1 MQINADLNASAY
13 SIKSY
18 EVGEVTIFEP
28 ISKAAAKTAYE
39 TGIPPTAKSIKL
51 TQSAIISANTLIKN
65 WGPTDPKTL
74 TIDDFQ
80 KILDLR
86 PEVVLLGT
94 GKNIHFPNSR
104 DMLLLQQEGI
114 GVEVMGTAAA
124 CRTYNFLMSDGR
136 DVACAFFMLESK

>member
-18 EVGEVTIFEP
+18 EVGEVSIFEP
-28 ISKAAAKTAYE
+28 ISKEAAKEAYE
-39 TGIPPTAKSIKL
+39 TGIPPSAKMLKL
-51 TQSAIISANTLIKN
+51 TQSAIISANTLIKD
-65 WGPTDPKTL
+65 WGPKKPQEL
-74 TIDDFQ
+74 NIDDFQ

-86 PEVVLLGT
+86 PEVVILGT
-94 GKNIHFPNSR
+94 GKNIHFPNPK

-136 DVACAFFMLESK
+136 DVACAIFMLEDS

>member
-1 MQINADLNASAY
+1 MQINADLNATAY

-18 EVGEVTIFEP
+18 EVGEVTVFEP
-28 ISKAAAKTAYE
+28 ISKEEAKIAYE
-39 TGIPPTAKSIKL
+39 TGIPPTAETIKL
-51 TQSAIISANTLIKN
+51 TKSAIISANKLVRD
-65 WGPTDPKTL
+65 WGPTNPHLL

-80 KILDLR
+80 KILNLR
-86 PEVVLLGT
+86 PEVVILGT
-94 GKNIHFPNSR
+94 GKNIHFPEAK

-136 DVACAFFMLESK
+136 DVACALFMIEE